1 MKLNAHYL
9 YPSVL
14 RSLPETNIEKS
25 KLVVTLNY
33 CEVLIVDDEDPNR
46 DINIMDLDNQHE
58 TPS

>member
-33 CEVLIVDDEDPNR
+33 CEVVDDEDPNR
-46 DINIMDLDNQHE
+46 DNNIMDLDNQHE